1 MRFDDIM
8 ISFDITISSL
18 IDKKK
23 DFEFSYRNLL
33 TIFQCKRSKNKQ
45 AFEACKSIRRINLFL
60 NNLKNS
66 YH

>member
-23 DFEFSYRNLL
+23 EFDIFDRILAILYIKDL
-33 TIFQCKRSKNKQ
+33 TKMNKLSKR
-45 AFEACKSIRRINLFL
+45 AI
-60 NNLKNS
+60 
-66 YH
+66 Y

>member
-33 TIFQCKRSKNKQ
+33 TIFQCKRSKINKLLKH
-45 AFEACKSIRRINLFL
+45 ANLLDESIYF
-60 NNLKNS
+60 
-66 YH
+66 

>member
-23 DFEFSYRNLL
+23 KISNFLIE
-33 TIFQCKRSKNKQ
+33 IF
-45 AFEACKSIRRINLFL
+45 
-60 NNLKNS
+60 
-66 YH
+66 